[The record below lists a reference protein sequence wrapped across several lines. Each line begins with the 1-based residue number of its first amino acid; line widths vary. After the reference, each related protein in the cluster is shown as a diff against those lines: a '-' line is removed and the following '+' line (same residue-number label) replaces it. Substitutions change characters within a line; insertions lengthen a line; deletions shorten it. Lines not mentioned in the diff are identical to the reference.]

1 MITRAST
8 TRTSFRRDAA
18 DVGNLRTVTRLD
30 RGETL
35 MPSSTTPEG
44 YLLCEARIAKPG
56 ILVYTNADGSLRR
69 ELIREDALS
78 APSSLA
84 TMGRKPVTI
93 EHPAA
98 PVDKNNVAELG
109 VGDVD
114 GEVVYDDG
122 YVKVRLCVRRADALH
137 AIQNGKQEVSPGYA
151 VDLDETPGVDPK
163 FGPYDAIQ
171 LGRRYNHLAITDAAR
186 GGVTIRLRADGS
198 AVDHAAPPSDSRP
211 SMNPKLIALLLTL
224 GLKIRKDAED
234 AMLDEGAA
242 KVTELIGQVADVTI
256 TTTKLGAASAKV
268 AELEAAL
275 AVARTELAAASPA
288 DPGATVDAAMEMD
301 PPAPEA
307 AVAPEAGKPMS
318 EPARMDSIRKAVTRQ
333 INERVRLDTLA
344 MGLGLDGKDVAK
356 LGNKSLR
363 KAIIAKANPNA
374 RADAADDYYR
384 AAIDMLPPT
393 SPGVRADAAEPVD
406 PYAGF
411 NAAFR
416 KNVEGGEGRGRADA
430 ADPMAVPDVDSAWKA
445 QADAAFKARQGI
457 DNRTA
462 AK

>member
-1 MITRAST
+1 MIARAAT
-8 TRTSFRRDAA
+8 TQHFRRDAA
-18 DVGNLRTVTRLD
+18 DGGNLRTVTRLD
-30 RGETL
+30 RGEAL
-35 MPSSTTPEG
+35 LPSSTTPEG
-44 YLLCEARIAKPG
+44 YLLCEARMAKPG
-56 ILVYTNADGSLRR
+56 VLIYTNADGSQRR
-69 ELIREDALS
+69 ELIRADELS
-78 APSSLA
+78 APTSLA

-93 EHPAA
+93 EHPSA

-122 YVKVRLCVRRADALH
+122 YVKVRLCVRRADALI
-137 AIQNGKQEVSPGYA
+137 AIGNGKQEVSPGYA
-151 VDLDETPGVDPK
+151 VDLDETPGVDPT
-163 FGPYDAIQ
+163 FGAYDAIQ
-171 LGRRYNHLAITDAAR
+171 LRRRYNHLALTDAAR

-198 AVDHAAPPSDSRP
+198 AVDRSTSEA
-211 SMNPKLIALLLTL
+211 SMNPKLIALLLKL
-224 GLKIRKDAED
+224 GLTNIRKDAED
-234 AMLDEGAA
+234 AMLDEGTA
-242 KVTELIGQVADVTI
+242 KVTDLIGQEANVTI
-256 TTTKLGAASAKV
+256 VTTQLGAASAKV

-288 DPGATVDAAMEMD
+288 DPGVAVDAAMEMD

-307 AVAPEAGKPMS
+307 VVAPEDGKPMS

-333 INERVRLDTLA
+333 INERVRLDSLA

-384 AAIDMLPPT
+384 AAIDMLPPP
-393 SPGVRADAAEPVD
+393 SPGVRTDAAEPAD

-416 KNVEGGEGRGRADA
+416 KNVEGAGDGKGRADA
-430 ADPMAVPDVDSAWKA
+430 ADPLAIPDVDGAWKA
-445 QADAAFKARQGI
+445 QADAAFKARHGI